1 MSKSTVLAFLLLYQ
15 ARFTLGVKVCENELR
30 DMQTCGTTLASAY
43 VLCHL
48 SAVWSQFQ
56 MGERSLRWE

>member
-1 MSKSTVLAFLLLYQ
+1 MSKSTVLASLLLYQ
-15 ARFTLGVKVCENELR
+15 AQFTLEVKVCENGLR

-48 SAVWSQFQ
+48 SAVWLQFQ
-56 MGERSLRWE
+56 MGGKSSRWK